1 MNSLVSLSGLFAIFG
16 VALIAGGLFAFFR
29 RRAQLSRSIVTTGS
43 VVELLPQRQSGDYVV
58 EKNPAD
64 GVKIKPKYLYRPVIS
79 FKTESGRTVK
89 FAASVSSRPKPFQ
102 IGDQVEVI
110 YEPDQP
116 KKAQI
121 NRFVYLWFNVLM
133 LLFFG
138 FFALGMGLVGVL
150 AAG

>member
-1 MNSLVSLSGLFAIFG
+1 MNSLFSLSGLFAIVG
-16 VALIAGGLFAFFR
+16 VALIVIGIFAFFR
-29 RRAQLSRSIVTTGS
+29 RRAQLSHSIVTIGS
-43 VVELLPQRQSGDYVV
+43 VVELLPQRQSGEYVV

-64 GVKIKPKYLYRPVIS
+64 GVKIKRKYLYRPVIS

-89 FAASVSSRPKPFQ
+89 FAASVSSSPKPFQ

-116 KKAQI
+116 QKAQI

-138 FFALGMGLVGVL
+138 FFTLAMGLFGVL
-150 AAG
+150 AAL

>member
-1 MNSLVSLSGLFAIFG
+1 MNSLFSFSGLVAIVG
-16 VALIAGGLFAFFR
+16 VALIALGIFAFFR
-29 RRAQLSRSIVTTGS
+29 RRAQIKHSIVTTGS
-43 VVELLPQRQSGDYVV
+43 VVELLPQRQSGEYVID
-58 EKNPAD
+58 KNPVD
-64 GVKIKPKYLYRPVIS
+64 GVKIKPKYLYRPVVS

-89 FAASVSSRPKPFQ
+89 FSASVSSSPKPFQ

-110 YEPDQP
+110 YVPDQP

-121 NRFVYLWFNVLM
+121 NRFMYLWFNVLM

>member
-1 MNSLVSLSGLFAIFG
+1 MTSLLSFSGLVAIVG
-16 VALIAGGLFAFFR
+16 VVLIALGAYAFFR
-29 RRAQLSRSIVTTGS
+29 RWAQLSHSIVTTGS
-43 VVELLPQRQSGDYVV
+43 VIELLPQRQSGDYVV

-110 YEPDQP
+110 YEPEQP
-116 KKAQI
+116 QKAQI
-121 NRFVYLWFNVLM
+121 NRFVYVWFNVLM

-138 FFALGMGLVGVL
+138 FFTLAMGLLGVL
-150 AAG
+150 VSL